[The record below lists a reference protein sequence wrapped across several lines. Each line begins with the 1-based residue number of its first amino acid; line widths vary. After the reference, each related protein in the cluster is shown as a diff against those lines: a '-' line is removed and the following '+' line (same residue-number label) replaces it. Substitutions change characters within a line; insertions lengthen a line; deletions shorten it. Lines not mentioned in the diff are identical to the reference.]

1 MIRVEG
7 VKKIFG
13 QKVVLE
19 DLQLELAGGEILG
32 LLGPSGSGKST
43 TIGLL
48 TGQIEP
54 DAGSVEIFGK
64 NVKNLGEEDFA
75 HLGLMNDTLG
85 FYEMLTVYQNLTF
98 FARFFQI
105 PMQEVDSLL
114 KQLELWD
121 DREVKAAQL
130 STGMKQ
136 RMLLIRAVLH
146 QPKLLFLD
154 EPTSGLDPSLAKRV
168 QDLLL
173 ALKEKGTA
181 IFLVTHNM
189 QEAMRL
195 CDRLILLHKGTIVES
210 GTLEEIWERQIP
222 SEDLVTIRYRNGETK
237 MVPRSEVTNHFNDQV
252 VGIDTVTVDLETI
265 FMQLTG
271 ESLYE
276 S

>member
-1 MIRVEG
+1 M
-7 VKKIFG
+7 
-13 QKVVLE
+13 VLE

-85 FYEMLTVYQNLTF
+85 FYETLTVYQNLTF

-105 PMQEVDSLL
+105 PMQEVDTLL

-195 CDRLILLHKGTIVES
+195 CNRLILLHKGTVVES
-210 GTLEEIWERQIP
+210 GTLEEIWERQVP

-237 MVPRSEVTNHFNDQV
+237 MIPRSEVTNHFNDQV
-252 VGIDTVTVDLETI
+252 VGIDTATVDLETI

-271 ESLYE
+271 EFLYE

>member
-173 ALKEKGTA
+173 ALKEKGTV

-210 GTLEEIWERQIP
+210 GTLEEIWERQVP

-252 VGIDTVTVDLETI
+252 VGIDTATVDLETI

>member
-7 VKKIFG
+7 VKKSFG

-105 PMQEVDSLL
+105 PMQKVDALL

-189 QEAMRL
+189 
-195 CDRLILLHKGTIVES
+195 
-210 GTLEEIWERQIP
+210 
-222 SEDLVTIRYRNGETK
+222 
-237 MVPRSEVTNHFNDQV
+237 
-252 VGIDTVTVDLETI
+252 
-265 FMQLTG
+265 
-271 ESLYE
+271 
-276 S
+276 

>member
-32 LLGPSGSGKST
+32 LLGPSGSGKSI

-64 NVKNLGEEDFA
+64 NVKNLGEEDFP

-210 GTLEEIWERQIP
+210 GTLEEIWERQVP

-252 VGIDTVTVDLETI
+252 VGIDTATVDLETI

>member
-7 VKKIFG
+7 VKKSFG
-13 QKVVLE
+13 QKMVLE

-105 PMQEVDSLL
+105 PMQEVDALL

-195 CDRLILLHKGTIVES
+195 CDRLILLHKGTVVES
-210 GTLEEIWERQIP
+210 GTLEEIWERQVP

-252 VGIDTVTVDLETI
+252 VGIDTATVDLETI

>member
-7 VKKIFG
+7 VKKSFG

-48 TGQIEP
+48 TGQIEL

-105 PMQEVDSLL
+105 PMQEVDASL

-210 GTLEEIWERQIP
+210 GTLEEIWERQVP

-252 VGIDTVTVDLETI
+252 VGIDTATVDLETI

>member
-7 VKKIFG
+7 VKKSFG

-64 NVKNLGEEDFA
+64 NVKNREEDFA

-105 PMQEVDSLL
+105 PMQEVDALL

-210 GTLEEIWERQIP
+210 GTLEEIWERQVP

-252 VGIDTVTVDLETI
+252 VGIDTATVDLETI

>member
-7 VKKIFG
+7 VKKSFG

-48 TGQIEP
+48 TGQIEL

-105 PMQEVDSLL
+105 PMQEVDASL

-210 GTLEEIWERQIP
+210 GTLGEIWERQVP

-252 VGIDTVTVDLETI
+252 VGIDTATVDLETI